1 MGPPEFGRGRLQKI
15 GDDVMRAISS
25 ILAALLTVGVV
36 IGPARGQ
43 DIRPPKGTFSSIAT
57 SFSNAYVNHLT
68 ITVPSPDGRSRIVAY
83 AEREAFI
90 LDVEGWI
97 GSSKV
102 RIPYGPNTEV
112 LWSPD
117 SNAFLVTENSGGL
130 MGSYLLTVVGRM
142 NGHLTIRH
150 LTKLVARK
158 FGHSVRCF
166 EPEVPNV
173 AGLTWLGSSR
183 ELLAVAEILPH
194 SNCDSMATF
203 IAYSVD
209 PWRSRVLKT
218 YTQLEAKER
227 FGSLM
232 GPRLLNA
239 PDECSEKPEACYI
252 PQLHPELKPR

>member
-1 MGPPEFGRGRLQKI
+1 
-15 GDDVMRAISS
+15 MRAKVR
-25 ILAALLTVGVV
+25 ILAALFIVGVF
-36 IGPARGQ
+36 IGSARGQ
-43 DIRPPKGTFSSIAT
+43 DTLPSTGTFSSIAT

-68 ITVPSPDGRSRIVAY
+68 VTVASPDGRSRIIAH
-83 AEREAFI
+83 AEKKTFV
-90 LDVEGWI
+90 LDVEGRI
-97 GSSKV
+97 GLSKV

-130 MGSYLLTVVGRM
+130 IGPYLLTVVGQM
-142 NGHLTIRH
+142 NGRVVIRH
-150 LTKLVARK
+150 LSELVARK
-158 FGHSVRCF
+158 FGHPVRCF
-166 EPEVPNV
+166 EPEAPNV

-183 ELLAVAEILPH
+183 ELLAVAEIVPH

-203 IAYSVD
+203 VAYSVD
-209 PWRSRVLKT
+209 PWRSRVLQT
-218 YTQLEAKER
+218 YTQQEAKER

-239 PDECSEKPEACYI
+239 PDACREKPEACYI